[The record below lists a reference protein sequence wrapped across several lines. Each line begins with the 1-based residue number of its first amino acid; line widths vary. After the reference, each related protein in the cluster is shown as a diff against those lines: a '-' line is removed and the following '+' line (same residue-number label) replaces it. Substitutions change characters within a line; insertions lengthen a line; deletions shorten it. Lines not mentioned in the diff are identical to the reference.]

1 MNYVNEFSSLQFVYR
16 VIMAESTC
24 LWIAVFLSSL
34 IKSFKTGLER
44 YDDFGDGRRYQ
55 GRYDTR

>member
-44 YDDFGDGRRYQ
+44 YDDFGAGR
-55 GRYDTR
+55 